1 MENMPEFNTDQREFF
16 RINDLVFIELTPI
29 NNNDVERLSVSIK
42 DHTHND
48 DNKEKNQ
55 LQTLQ
60 TAFSHL
66 TDQINQQDREIA
78 RALRLLNDKINIL
91 AQSFQ
96 RRQNSSDNRNM
107 VKANLSGGGI
117 AFLSAEEY
125 ATKSAIEIRLDL
137 RSSATV
143 IHAIANVVS
152 CNKNYGAP
160 KETPYYLQLIFSHMS
175 ECDRNSLIKHT
186 LARQAESLRAAQDSK
201 S

>member
-16 RINDLVFIELTPI
+16 RIDDLVFIELTPI
-29 NNNDVERLSVSIK
+29 NNNDVERLKVSIK
-42 DHTHND
+42 EHTHYD
-48 DNKEKNQ
+48 DNKETKQ

-78 RALRLLNDKINIL
+78 RALRLLDDKINII

-96 RRQNSSDNRNM
+96 RQKNSSDNRNI

-125 ATKSAIEIRLDL
+125 PTKSAIEIRLDL
-137 RSSATV
+137 RTSATV
-143 IHAIANVVS
+143 IHAIANVVG
-152 CNKNYGAP
+152 CNKRYGAP
-160 KETPYYLQLIFSHMS
+160 KETPYYLRLVFSHMS
-175 ECDRNSLIKHT
+175 EYDRNSLIKHT
-186 LARQAESLRAAQDSK
+186 LARQAESLRTAQGSDN
-201 S
+201 